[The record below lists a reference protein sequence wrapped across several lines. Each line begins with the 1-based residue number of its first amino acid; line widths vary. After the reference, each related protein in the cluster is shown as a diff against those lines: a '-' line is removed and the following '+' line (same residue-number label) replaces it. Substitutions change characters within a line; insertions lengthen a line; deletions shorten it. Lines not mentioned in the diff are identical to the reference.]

1 MNSGA
6 NTAKPGV
13 IFRMCLKQLPDT
25 IQGANVRTPV
35 HHSCEQFCSH
45 QRRHGPHAATHEI
58 RVWKVGQ
65 TSDGHYACRRPYY
78 VNYMHFPKHL
88 ASVSGTKV
96 DPSSVCASPSKRARK
111 SRQRTW
117 VGSRSVNTRATHR
130 TQQASMH
137 VPSGIRSQP
146 HQGHPRCIY
155 GCRRR
160 AYSNLRSGKLQ

>member
-1 MNSGA
+1 MFRACFTRFTQGITHVSRMIR
-6 NTAKPGV
+6 TCFEGV
-13 IFRMCLKQLPDT
+13 K
-25 IQGANVRTPV
+25 
-35 HHSCEQFCSH
+35 
-45 QRRHGPHAATHEI
+45 HGECASYTGRASIGLNAHEI

-96 DPSSVCASPSKRARK
+96 DPSSVCASPSKRACK

-117 VGSRSVNTRATHR
+117 VGSRSVNTRATNR

-146 HQGHPRCIY
+146 HQGHPRCLY